1 MKADRKAEMRCIA
14 NGPLGIGGAGQRR
27 EIASRSMS
35 FHQLIDKF
43 SNRQIE
49 GVNYARNQA

>member
-1 MKADRKAEMRCIA
+1 MKADRNAVRKINA
-14 NGPLGIGGAGQRR
+14 NGPLGISGAGQRR

>member
-1 MKADRKAEMRCIA
+1 MKADRKAVRKINA
-14 NGPLGIGGAGQRR
+14 NGPLGISGAGQRR